1 MPVKGEKIRTESG
14 KTLECVKTLGLGGEG
29 EALLVTDLRTGEEG
43 VLKVL
48 APFFDRDVVAKRLEF
63 IIGKDLSGL
72 CPVLVS
78 PIDIVKTEQ
87 FIGHYA
93 RYVDGMPLLK
103 FVQAHSQTFVE
114 NLQLAIAISHAI
126 AVLHDENIAHGD
138 LHSDNV
144 LVMRSG
150 SSVRAFII
158 DFDNFYS
165 PGLPTGMSVGNLYY
179 MAPEIRRAFANG
191 VATAPDL
198 HSDRFSL
205 GVLLHETILL
215 LNFSAGVEQSPEELN
230 KAMMSGY
237 WIHDPA
243 NPHRPHDSFMGYPPE
258 VLNAELAR
266 LFRRSAS
273 LAREERPHPREWEE
287 ALSRAL
293 FKVHSCPLCAKA
305 FLVEASKTSCPH
317 CGKPFPLLRVVT
329 TSGFSLVVQ
338 GGAEVVGR
346 TQLGSPKVS
355 AQHSVLRRVGPE
367 TWLESRGRNG
377 TYRWTGTEWKRA
389 PDGSRILIRP
399 GDRLRFADV
408 EAHVEAV

>member
-1 MPVKGEKIRTESG
+1 MPMMGEKIRTESG
-14 KTLECVKTLGLGGEG
+14 RTLKCIKSLGLGGEG
-29 EALLVTDLRTGEEG
+29 EAFLVADVATGEQG

-48 APFFDRDVVAKRLEF
+48 APFFDRKASEKRLRFIIAKRLPE
-63 IIGKDLSGL
+63 L
-72 CPVLVS
+72 CPVLVA
-78 PIDIVKTEQ
+78 PLDIVKTDQ

-93 RYVDGMPLLK
+93 QFVDGMPLIK
-103 FVQAHSQTFVE
+103 FVEGHSQTFVE
-114 NLQLAIAISHAI
+114 NLQLAVAISHAI
-126 AVLHDENIAHGD
+126 GVLHDENVAHGD
-138 LHSDNV
+138 IHSDNV
-144 LVMRSG
+144 IVKRQG
-150 SSVRAFII
+150 SSVRAYLI

-179 MAPEIRRAFANG
+179 MAPEIRKAFAG
-191 VATAPDL
+191 GAASAPDHL
-198 HSDRFSL
+198 SDLFSL

-215 LNFSAGVEQSPEELN
+215 LNFTAGVEKSPEELN

-243 NPHRPHDSFMGYPPE
+243 NPHRPLESFMGYPPE

-273 LAREERPHPREWEE
+273 LDREERPKPKEWEQ
-287 ALSRAL
+287 ALSTAL
-293 FKVHSCPLCAKA
+293 FKVHSCSVCRKA
-305 FLVEASKTSCPH
+305 FLVEASKTFCPH
-317 CGKPFPLLRVVT
+317 CKKPFPLLRVVT
-329 TSGFSLVVQ
+329 KSGFSLVVR
-338 GGAEVVGR
+338 GGAEFVGR

-367 TWLESRGRNG
+367 TWLETRGRNG
-377 TYRWTGTEWKRA
+377 TYRWSGTEWKRA